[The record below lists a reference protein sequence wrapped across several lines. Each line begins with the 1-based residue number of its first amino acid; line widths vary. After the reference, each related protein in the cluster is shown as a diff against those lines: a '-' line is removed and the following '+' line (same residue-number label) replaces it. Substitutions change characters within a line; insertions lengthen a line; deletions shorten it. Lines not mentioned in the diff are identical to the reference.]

1 MSQKLSLE
9 ITKFHKDLEQKDKIL
24 FAMLRKSELDTVEK
38 QMLLKEVKLS
48 KARRK
53 DPREGPRV
61 LMSLR
66 VDFEPMGY
74 YFYFKAHENLNP
86 RENSSKVNN
95 KEMETYEP
103 ETEIEEEKSIS
114 GEDSPTT
121 PMQNQT
127 PSKVEADA
135 FEKIASISQTL
146 TTTKQSLWK
155 MDLHALGIS
164 YKIKRLKQQLVL
176 VERLTRRQAND
187 ELAEITND
195 SKVSIKIGFYM
206 RLSDKKIVQS
216 TSPTQLVLVNEY

>member
-1 MSQKLSLE
+1 
-9 ITKFHKDLEQKDKIL
+9 
-24 FAMLRKSELDTVEK
+24 
-38 QMLLKEVKLS
+38 
-48 KARRK
+48 
-53 DPREGPRV
+53 
-61 LMSLR
+61 
-66 VDFEPMGY
+66 
-74 YFYFKAHENLNP
+74 
-86 RENSSKVNN
+86 
-95 KEMETYEP
+95 METYEP

-114 GEDSPTT
+114 REDSPTT

-195 SKVSIKIGFYM
+195 SKVGIK
-206 RLSDKKIVQS
+206 
-216 TSPTQLVLVNEY
+216 E